1 MLNKDEI
8 RQLVEKDVLVENY
21 INQEKQLTPNGFD
34 LTVEKI
40 FEFNLGGALDFSN
53 KERIIPETK
62 EILPKR
68 DNPQDKTPPSKVLG
82 GSLQPVD
89 KAPPS
94 KVLGGSIPVDKY
106 GWWQLKKGT
115 YKIKTNEIV
124 KIPNNLVAFAFSRT
138 SLLRM
143 GAFTQ
148 HGVWDAGFRGKSEFI
163 LVVENPG
170 GIKIKENARIVQLIF
185 FRVEETEGY
194 KGIYQDL
201 K

>member
-40 FEFNLGGALDFSN
+40 FEYNLGGVLDFSN
-53 KERIIPETK
+53 KERVIPETK
-62 EILPKR
+62 EIFPKKE
-68 DNPQDKTPPSKVLG
+68 N
-82 GSLQPVD
+82 LQN
-89 KAPPS
+89 
-94 KVLGGSIPVDKY
+94 KY
-106 GWWQLKKGT
+106 GWWQLKRGI

-124 KIPNNLVAFAFSRT
+124 KIPNNLAAFAFSRT